1 MRNLIYIPCLI
12 CFLATPVT
20 AEPMNVIFF
29 VGDGMGFEAVNAA
42 RMFDNNDTTPLFFET
57 FTHTGSMTH
66 NNAGGDTTDSAAAGT
81 AMATGVKV
89 NNGVI
94 SIRQPGDEGELPTV
108 LEIMSAA
115 GKRTGLV
122 TSHTYMTDATPAAFG
137 AHAANRSENA
147 NIADDYLTQTRPN
160 VLFGRTQSDL
170 VADAPGA
177 GYDLVTTLVDF
188 NAINPNTFTYN
199 AGLFSSSEQ
208 PTLAAMTTTALNILN
223 NDTDGFFLLVEHE
236 DTDSGGHANELDRVV
251 DGVLELDDAVQA
263 AHNWVSNAGL
273 LGDTLIVVTAD
284 HETGGLDVIANNGA
298 GVLPDHDWSTTGHTQ
313 TPVPVY
319 ATGPN
324 ADASRV
330 TGVIDNT
337 DIHYI
342 LTSTEPGPNPG
353 VTVSFQQGVD
363 GYTGTIDTFVQEHE
377 DEDDNDN
384 SAVDELNVDGD
395 DPADSFKD
403 AQALLRFESIFGTGT
418 GQIPLDKDILKA
430 LLIVEVNNSGDPM
443 DLHRMLATWAD
454 TDTWNSLGA
463 GITAD
468 DFEAVLLADASSGET
483 TSSVWAIDVTASL
496 QAWQA
501 DPSGNHGWA
510 FLPTDTDGVDFY
522 SAEGSNPPKLT
533 VTFVPEPASLAL
545 LGIGSLLSLGIIRR
559 RRKR

>member
-1 MRNLIYIPCLI
+1 M
-12 CFLATPVT
+12 
-20 AEPMNVIFF
+20 
-29 VGDGMGFEAVNAA
+29 
-42 RMFDNNDTTPLFFET
+42 
-57 FTHTGSMTH
+57 
-66 NNAGGDTTDSAAAGT
+66 
-81 AMATGVKV
+81 
-89 NNGVI
+89 
-94 SIRQPGDEGELPTV
+94 

-122 TSHTYMTDATPAAFG
+122 TSHTDMADATPAAFG
-137 AHAANRSENA
+137 AHAAKRGDDE

-188 NAINPNTFTYN
+188 NAINPAAFTHY

-208 PTLAAMTTTALNILN
+208 PTLAAMTTTALDVLG
-223 NDTDGFFLLVEHE
+223 NDPDGFFLLVEHE
-236 DTDSGGHANELDRVV
+236 DTDSGGHASNLSRVV
-251 DGVLELDDAVQA
+251 DGVLELNDAVQA
-263 AHNWVSNAGL
+263 AHDWASNAGL

-284 HETGGLDVIANNGA
+284 HETGGLSVIANNGA
-298 GVLPDHDWSTTGHTQ
+298 GVLPDHSWSTGGHTQ

-363 GYTGTIDTFVQEHE
+363 GYTGTVDTFLQEHV
-377 DEDDNDN
+377 DNDDTDN

-395 DPADSFKD
+395 DPGGSFND
-403 AQALLRFESIFGTGT
+403 AQGLLPFEDIFGAGA

-443 DLHRMLATWAD
+443 DLHRMLETWAD

-463 GITAD
+463 GISAD
-468 DFEAVLLADASSGET
+468 VFEAVVLPDASSGET

-522 SAEGSNPPKLT
+522 SAEGSNPPKLS

-545 LGIGSLLSLGIIRR
+545 LGIGGLLSLSVIRR